1 VNQEKPYF
9 CRLFNP
15 KKFGMD
21 LARALVGPWL
31 LLAYRPKPIFVSKEA
46 KKSLHY
52 HHGCIVTANHFS
64 LHDPFIIGTTF
75 WRRRMFFLA
84 AEFIMKYRFRGWLL
98 RKAGCI
104 GVNRQIADIEAMQ
117 VTEKHLE
124 EGDLIT
130 VFAEGGI
137 QHQEGPAT
145 FKSGAVLMAV
155 AANVPI
161 IPCYFEKRKHWWN
174 RYHVVVGELFDPR
187 KILGKEQASIPEIR
201 VLTEKLY
208 EKTKELEEVLHHDG
222 K

>member
-1 VNQEKPYF
+1 
-9 CRLFNP
+9 
-15 KKFGMD
+15 
-21 LARALVGPWL
+21 
-31 LLAYRPKPIFVSKEA
+31 
-46 KKSLHY
+46 
-52 HHGCIVTANHFS
+52 
-64 LHDPFIIGTTF
+64 
-75 WRRRMFFLA
+75 MFFLV

-117 VTEKHLE
+117 VAEKHLE

-208 EKTKELEEVLHHDG
+208 EKTKDLEEVLHHDG